1 MDNYCAKRIIRT
13 KYTKNNG
20 LFIIL
25 SQNNAPLIAHST
37 AAAIVSNPKKV
48 QTEACTF
55 EVLHI
60 LLGRRPLTAG
70 CYSLENAA
78 APFVISQRYNS
89 TAAAASTTAQIAR
102 YSDSPS

>member
-1 MDNYCAKRIIRT
+1 MLRLLHIQPPPRSYQT
-13 KYTKNNG
+13 
-20 LFIIL
+20 
-25 SQNNAPLIAHST
+25 Q
-37 AAAIVSNPKKV
+37 KKV

-89 TAAAASTTAQIAR
+89 TAAAASTTAQTAR